1 MTEREF
7 QIGFERQLI
16 QILPQYEVEFK
27 LTSDTIF
34 FYINKAKDFYIRD
47 LYRVFQQNQ
56 ELSDKLRTLVKTK
69 EYTSTDFK
77 VNGNEYSTDYPAD
90 YVYALGERI
99 LIQVTDN
106 ECDNLITKS
115 CDVLEATIESV
126 DRQLENSLSEYHLKY
141 NQAKPIRV
149 YTDNKIILYT
159 DGKYSIKNYWFTYLT
174 PAKELG
180 NNLDNEYTDLPENT
194 HKEIIDIAVN
204 MFIQQKTLTA
214 QKESN
219 ND

>member
-16 QILPQYEVEFK
+16 QTLPQYEVDLK

-34 FYINKAKDFYIRD
+34 FYINKAKDYYIRD
-47 LYRVFQQNQ
+47 LYRSFQQNQ

-69 EYTSTDFK
+69 VYTSTDFT
-77 VNGNEYSTDYPAD
+77 VNSNEYSTDYPAD
-90 YVYALGERI
+90 YVFAVGEKV
-99 LIQVTDN
+99 LIQITDN
-106 ECDNLITKS
+106 QCDNLITKS
-115 CDVLEATIESV
+115 CDVLEATIETV
-126 DRQLENSLSEYHLKY
+126 DKILENSLSEYHLKY
-141 NQAKPIRV
+141 NQAKPVRV

-159 DGKYSIKNYWFTYLT
+159 DGQYSIKNYWLTYLI

-180 NNLDNEYTDLPENT
+180 DSLDNEYTDLPEST

-204 MFIQQKTLTA
+204 MFIQQKALTA
-214 QKESN
+214 QRESKN
-219 ND
+219 

>member
-1 MTEREF
+1 MAEREF

-16 QILPQYEVEFK
+16 QTLPQYEVDLK

-34 FYINKAKDFYIRD
+34 FYINKAKDYYIRD
-47 LYRVFQQNQ
+47 LYRSFQQNQ

-69 EYTSTDFK
+69 VYTSTDFT

-90 YVYALGERI
+90 YVFAVGEKV
-99 LIQVTDN
+99 LIQITDN
-106 ECDNLITKS
+106 QCDNLITKS
-115 CDVLEATIESV
+115 CDVLEATIETV
-126 DRQLENSLSEYHLKY
+126 DKILENSLSEYHLKY
-141 NQAKPIRV
+141 NQAKPVRV

-159 DGKYSIKNYWFTYLT
+159 DGQYSIKNYWLTYLI

-180 NNLDNEYTDLPENT
+180 DSLDNEYTDLPEST

-204 MFIQQKTLTA
+204 MFIQQKALTA
-214 QKESN
+214 QRESK
-219 ND
+219 D